1 MVIAGYGFLDLRS
14 YQISNEDTNDKKE
27 MEKAIKL
34 LLKLERI
41 KKNFASR
48 LQIDNEAENDDRG
61 KFQRNS

>member
-1 MVIAGYGFLDLRS
+1 
-14 YQISNEDTNDKKE
+14 